1 MKRILIYLIRAYQKF
16 PILDNPISHS
26 LLGPS
31 SVCRYSPRCS
41 DYAIDAMQ
49 KYGFLKGGWMAL
61 KRIARCNPYTKGGF
75 DPVV

>member
-1 MKRILIYLIRAYQKF
+1 MKQLAIFLIKTYQRL
-16 PILDNPISHS
+16 PIFDNPISHT

-49 KYGFLKGGWMAL
+49 KYGILKGSWMAL
-61 KRIARCNPYTKGGF
+61 KRIARCNPYAKGGF